1 MFEPGVDLLP
11 LAKRFVWRLRD
22 DVRKGQSAGLVP
34 APKSFDFWWL
44 TRGRSEYPAWAKL
57 TEQDRQQLSEPR
69 GSIKLGSAEL
79 PVPQALALVL
89 QFRPDVVEK
98 FTVNGQLDVLAVAG
112 WFFAIGQKEH
122 LLQALVD
129 DKLLRLLD
137 KPLLLEGDS
146 AAEAAPSVT
155 LLMRLV
161 WHMLDVSLQKAMPL
175 TQAVTRERFMAWFFV
190 VAVPTFELQPMVASR
205 WRHWLLQEIA
215 LPEPAQRVLPR
226 FAMLVHA
233 LSPDFSARYDLLTEA
248 GVNQLAYWAE
258 QQTQKENAPWHWLKV
273 GKVFESQAARPL
285 EPLPLA
291 QHPFGVNL
299 YGFAYGELGIGEDLR
314 MAVAACESAGIPYRV
329 VNIDAGKDLRQADDV
344 LKHRVQSSQDQAPY
358 AFNIFCV
365 PGFDM
370 VSRVFLRK
378 GPDLLRNHINIGWW
392 PWELPVWPK
401 AWNEAFDLVDELWTG
416 SEFTGATYKKSTN
429 KPVHLMSLP
438 VSVDRGRSKP
448 RTDFGLPDGAF
459 LFLFIFDFNSH
470 LARKNPG
477 AIISAFEQAFTP
489 RNTDVGLV
497 LKVMNAQKQ
506 NPIWQAFVK
515 RCAKDK
521 RIKLI
526 TETMDRPDVLGLVE
540 SCDAYVSLHRAE
552 GFGRT
557 LAEAMLYGKPVIA
570 TAYSGNADFMHPE
583 WSFPVAYEEVPVNAG
598 EYPFVE
604 ADDAAQWA
612 DPSVADAARQMV
624 LARKRARERGFA
636 EGVQTFAQQQFSI
649 ARIGQLM
656 KTRLQALATLHGIP
670 VN

>member
-1 MFEPGVDLLP
+1 MFEQGVDLLP

-22 DVRKGQSAGLVP
+22 DVRKGQSADLQP
-34 APKSFDFWWL
+34 IPKSFESWWL

-57 TEQDRQQLSEPR
+57 TEHDLQHLSEPR
-69 GSIKLGSAEL
+69 GSIKLGAADL

-89 QFRPDVVEK
+89 QFRSDVVEK

-112 WFFAIGQKEH
+112 WFLAIGLREH

-137 KPLLLEGDS
+137 KPLPLESDS
-146 AAEAAPSVT
+146 DTDAAPSVT

-175 TQAVTRERFMAWFFV
+175 TQALTRERFIAWFFV
-190 VAVPTFELQPMVASR
+190 VAVPTFELQPMIASR
-205 WRHWLLQEIA
+205 WRHWLQQEIA
-215 LPEPAQRVLPR
+215 VPEQAQLGLPR
-226 FAMLVHA
+226 FAMHMHV
-233 LSPDFSARYDLLTEA
+233 LSPDFSARYDLSNEA
-248 GVNQLAYWAE
+248 GVNQLRYWAE
-258 QQTQKENAPWHWLKV
+258 QQTQKENAPWQWLKV
-273 GKVFESQAARPL
+273 GKVFESQADRPL
-285 EPLPLA
+285 ESLPVA

-344 LKHRVQSSQDQAPY
+344 LKHRVQSSQDQTPY

-416 SEFTGATYKKSTN
+416 SEFTGATYKKSTD

-448 RTDFGLPDGAF
+448 RSDFGLPDDSF

-470 LARKNPG
+470 LARKNPD
-477 AIISAFEQAFTP
+477 AIISAFEQAFVAK
-489 RNTDVGLV
+489 NKDVGLV
-497 LKVMNAQKQ
+497 LKVMNARKE
-506 NPIWQAFVK
+506 NPIWQAFLK

-540 SCDAYVSLHRAE
+540 ACDAYVSLHRAE

-570 TAYSGNADFMHPE
+570 TAYSGNADFMHPG
-583 WSFPVAYEEVPVNAG
+583 WSFPVSYEDVPVNAG

-604 ADDAAQWA
+604 AGDAARWA
-612 DPSVADAARQMV
+612 DPSVADAARQMG
-624 LARKRARERGFA
+624 LARQRAQQSGFA
-636 EGVQTFAQQQFSI
+636 DGVKAFAQQQFSI
-649 ARIGQLM
+649 DRIGQLM
-656 KTRLQALATLHGIP
+656 KTRLQALATFHGIP